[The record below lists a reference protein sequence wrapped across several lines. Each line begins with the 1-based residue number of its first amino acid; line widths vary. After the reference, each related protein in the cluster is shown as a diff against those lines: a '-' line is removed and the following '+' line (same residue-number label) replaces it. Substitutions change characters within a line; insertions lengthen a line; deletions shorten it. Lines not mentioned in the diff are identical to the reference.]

1 MMADL
6 TVAFPVGGLRA
17 LRISLESLDPDR
29 GAEALREAGRTW
41 ADVAERA
48 LVRDD
53 DRTLA
58 DLSMQAFWRELSRF
72 LQHAGWGPI
81 EHENLGAIGAL
92 RASTWAESDPGE
104 GRTDPGC
111 HFSTGFFGELLSRV
125 AARPVGV
132 MEVECR
138 SKGDPVCRFLFGAPT
153 ALERLHDALVAG
165 DPLDQAIGRVG
176 HQA

>member
-1 MMADL
+1 MADL

-17 LRISLESLDPDR
+17 LRVALESLDPDR

-48 LVRDD
+48 LVRED
-53 DRTLA
+53 DRTLG
-58 DLSMQAFWRELSRF
+58 DLSTQGFWRELSRF
-72 LQHAGWGPI
+72 LQHAGWGPV
-81 EHENLGAIGAL
+81 EHQDLGAMGAL
-92 RASTWAESDPGE
+92 RAPEWAESDPAE
-104 GRTDPGC
+104 GRADPGC

-138 SKGDPVCRFLFGAPT
+138 SRGDAACRFLFGAPA

-165 DPLDQAIGRVG
+165 HALEQALERAGRR
-176 HQA
+176 A

>member
-1 MMADL
+1 MADL

-17 LRISLESLDPDR
+17 LRIALESLDPDR

-53 DRTLA
+53 DRTLS
-58 DLSMQAFWRELSRF
+58 DLSMQGFWRELSRF
-72 LQHAGWGPI
+72 LQHAGWGAV

-92 RASTWAESDPGE
+92 RAAVWAESDPAE
-104 GRTDPGC
+104 GRADPGC
-111 HFSTGFFGELLSRV
+111 HFSTGFFGEILSRV

-138 SKGDPVCRFLFGAPT
+138 SKGDPACRFFFGAPA

-165 DPLDQAIGRVG
+165 HPLEQALEHVG
-176 HQA
+176 SRA

>member
-1 MMADL
+1 MADL

-17 LRISLESLDPDR
+17 LRVALESLDPDR

-48 LVRDD
+48 LVRED
-53 DRTLA
+53 DRTLG
-58 DLSMQAFWRELSRF
+58 DLSTQGFWRELSRF
-72 LQHAGWGPI
+72 LQHAGWGPV
-81 EHENLGAIGAL
+81 EHQNLGAMGVL
-92 RASTWAESDPGE
+92 RAPEWAESDPAE
-104 GRTDPGC
+104 GRADPGC

-138 SKGDPVCRFLFGAPT
+138 SRGDAACRFLFGAPA

-165 DPLDQAIGRVG
+165 HALEQALERAGRR
-176 HQA
+176 A